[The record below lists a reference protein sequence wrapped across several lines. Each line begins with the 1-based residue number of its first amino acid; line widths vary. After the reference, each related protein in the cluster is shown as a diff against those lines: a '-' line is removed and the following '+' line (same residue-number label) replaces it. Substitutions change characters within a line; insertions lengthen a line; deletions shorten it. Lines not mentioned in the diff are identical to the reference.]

1 MQQDFPSPLKRN
13 PDTEAEGPLGR
24 YTIFLFFGVPRISH
38 ITHPACVT
46 LALHPRANAH
56 FLVAFKEWQVGPS
69 VIIGAFFSDLHTSL
83 QLNKKKDMQP
93 AKGYVHL
100 FFALAVQA

>member
-1 MQQDFPSPLKRN
+1 MRKGCWGAIP
-13 PDTEAEGPLGR
+13 
-24 YTIFLFFGVPRISH
+24 YFFFYGVPRISH

>member
-1 MQQDFPSPLKRN
+1 
-13 PDTEAEGPLGR
+13 
-24 YTIFLFFGVPRISH
+24 
-38 ITHPACVT
+38 
-46 LALHPRANAH
+46 
-56 FLVAFKEWQVGPS
+56 

-100 FFALAVQA
+100 FFALAVQAKLGPIPSLSRRTLMHPPMPWL